1 MARALLD
8 CLVSWH
14 VFIISL
20 LPQAKSI
27 YNALIYMLKSSKR
40 RQAQDMGQ
48 AVSMGHASAAG
59 KLVTSLEKELN

>member
-20 LPQAKSI
+20 LPQA
-27 YNALIYMLKSSKR
+27 SSHLQCLDLYAKEQSG
-40 RQAQDMGQ
+40 RQRLWGMHQT
-48 AVSMGHASAAG
+48 SAAG
-59 KLVTSLEKELN
+59 KLVTS